1 MEKSNS
7 FEHKVNQVSSSS
19 LQGSAVVGRHSFSI
33 YDASAGS
40 GKTYNLVKEY
50 LKIILTAPKNDAYR
64 NILAI
69 TFTNKAVHE
78 MKTRIVGSLSEFAK
92 DEPSAKAL
100 DLMYNLVE
108 DTKEWETKLSVIQI
122 KVKSQQIIKH
132 IIHNYAA
139 FDISTIDKFTHKV
152 IRAFAH
158 DLNLPMTFEVTLDT
172 ENLLI
177 EAVDAIIAQA
187 GEDETLTQ
195 LLIDFTMEKTDDDK
209 SWDISREILDT
220 GRLVLNE
227 NHRNEIVHFHDK
239 NIAEFVEIKKK
250 LIVVCKELEAEN
262 QKLAEA
268 TLALIDQKGIDLKSF
283 SRGTFPNHLVSIRDE
298 KFNPKNKTF
307 HEFEDIAINKTAKD
321 RDTIEGI
328 IPELLQQ
335 LVVIYANFA
344 KRDFYK
350 AFLKNI
356 TPLSLLN
363 TVSNE
368 LAKIQEEQNVLS
380 ITEFN
385 AIIHREIQNQP
396 APFIYE
402 RLGER
407 YRHFF
412 IDEFQDTSEMQW
424 QNLIPLIDN
433 ALSGQDDY
441 GDKGTLMIVGDPKQS
456 IYRWRG
462 GKAEQFIDLSKDLN
476 PFNNPD
482 KDLVHLD
489 KNYRSYSEVINFNNA
504 FFKMLSS
511 EFEHPDYKDLYENHS
526 HQKTNDK
533 TGGYVNISF
542 IPNIEEPEEDE
553 EEAIGKTDL
562 YLQAT
567 HQTIEKVLRSG
578 FEYKDIVILTR
589 KRDQGIAI
597 ANYLTEQKIPLL
609 SSETLMIQNA
619 TEVRFIIDL
628 LKYLKN
634 NADLEAKANF
644 LYFLAENNQD
654 QLPTHDFILAGMELK
669 NETDFETWLASFGA
683 TLSFQNIRKKSLYE
697 AVEIIVRKFIYHPSL
712 SQGGGEDEDMLDVK
726 SRANYENVKASTKK
740 GYLTGGNYSH
750 LTLEKAIQHRKD
762 PTVAE
767 KILWSELKNQALG
780 TKFRQQHL
788 IDNYIVDFVCLTKR
802 LIIEVDGDYHF
813 TPEQIL
819 SDQERTS
826 ILNELGYKVIRFTN
840 EEVIISITKVLEK
853 IRKELQIQN
862 ELPSNLNTI
871 HEEELETNNDK
882 LFVSEDSSIDK
893 EFTKSPS
900 PQGRAGVGIAY
911 VQYFLDIVLER
922 DVRNQAGISDFLNF
936 WDKNA
941 SKFSIPSPE
950 GNNAVRIM
958 TIHKSKGLEFPVV
971 IFPFAEEDYVMKPK
985 DKLWLTNEDESL
997 GLPKVLIDNSKAVE
1011 GFGEAAKLVYDQKKQ
1026 EELLDNINV
1035 LYVALTRAEEQLYII
1050 SNRNFTSKGEVKEN
1064 NMSSFFIHY
1073 LMNHSDFDSE
1083 KINYEWGSPIKISPI
1098 EAHVDKSKVIP
1109 SVDNVLDFKN
1119 IKIAQRE
1126 ALMWGTHQQESIA
1139 YGNVIHEILSFV
1151 ETKHDIELAVEKAI
1165 ESGLIHLGQKETVI
1179 LSIQSI
1185 VSHEKLQIF
1194 FEEGNVIMNEQTIIQ
1209 KEGSIVKPDRM
1220 VLTTNNVILLLD
1232 YKTGIHDSKYQKQLK
1247 DYQVAIELMGYQVAQ
1262 KIIVYI
1268 GSEINV
1274 VEV

>member
-1 MEKSNS
+1 M
-7 FEHKVNQVSSSS
+7 
-19 LQGSAVVGRHSFSI
+19 GRHSFSI

-40 GKTYNLVKEY
+40 GKTYALVKEY

-92 DEPSAKAL
+92 DEPSTKAL
-100 DLMYNLVE
+100 DLMHNLVE
-108 DTKEWETKLSVIQI
+108 DTKEWETKLSLIQI

-209 SWDISREILDT
+209 SWDISREILET

-250 LIVVCKELEAEN
+250 LIVVCKELETEN

-268 TLALIDQKGIDLKSF
+268 TLVLLEEKGIDLKSF
-283 SRGTFPNHLVSIRDE
+283 SRGTFPNHLISIRE
-298 KFNPKNKTF
+298 GKFNPKNKTF

-321 RDTIEGI
+321 RDAIESI

-553 EEAIGKTDL
+553 EEALGKNDL

-578 FEYKDIVILTR
+578 FEYKDMVILTR
-589 KRDQGIAI
+589 KRDQGIVI

-669 NETDFETWLASFGA
+669 NETDFEIWLTNYGIK
-683 TLSFQNIRKKSLYE
+683 LSFQNIRKKSLYE
-697 AVEIIVRKFIYHPSL
+697 AVEIIISKFVLPQAPS
-712 SQGGGEDEDMLDVK
+712 S
-726 SRANYENVKASTKK
+726 
-740 GYLTGGNYSH
+740 
-750 LTLEKAIQHRKD
+750 
-762 PTVAE
+762 
-767 KILWSELKNQALG
+767 
-780 TKFRQQHL
+780 
-788 IDNYIVDFVCLTKR
+788 
-802 LIIEVDGDYHF
+802 
-813 TPEQIL
+813 
-819 SDQERTS
+819 
-826 ILNELGYKVIRFTN
+826 
-840 EEVIISITKVLEK
+840 
-853 IRKELQIQN
+853 
-862 ELPSNLNTI
+862 
-871 HEEELETNNDK
+871 
-882 LFVSEDSSIDK
+882 
-893 EFTKSPS
+893 
-900 PQGRAGVGIAY
+900 AY

-922 DVRNQAGISDFLNF
+922 DVRNQAGIADFLNF

-985 DKLWLTNEDESL
+985 DKLWLTNEDETL

-1073 LMNHSDFDSE
+1073 LMNHSDFNSE
-1083 KINYEWGSPIKISPI
+1083 QTIYEWGNSAKMSPI
-1098 EAHVDKSKVIP
+1098 EAHVDKSKTIP
-1109 SVDNVLDFKN
+1109 IVSEVLDFKN

-1151 ETKHDIELAVEKAI
+1151 KTRQDVDLAVEKAI
-1165 ESGLIHLGQKETVI
+1165 ENGLIHLGQK
-1179 LSIQSI
+1179 QI
-1185 VSHEKLQIF
+1185 VLRTLNNIVDHEKLKLF
-1194 FEEGNVIMNEQTIIQ
+1194 FNEENTIMNEQTIIQ
-1209 KEGSIVKPDRM
+1209 KEGRIVKPDRM
-1220 VLTTNNVILLLD
+1220 VLMKNNAILLLD
-1232 YKTGIHDSKYQKQLK
+1232 YKTGIHNKKYERQLK
-1247 DYQVAIELMGYQVAQ
+1247 DYQTAIELMGYVVEQ
-1262 KIIVYI
+1262 KILVFIAEDIV
-1268 GSEINV
+1268 V

>member
-1 MEKSNS
+1 MENNSNS
-7 FEHKVNQVSSSS
+7 DCNTSPI
-19 LQGSAVVGRHSFSI
+19 SAPSPSGRAGAGRPSFSI

-40 GKTYNLVKEY
+40 GKTYALVKEY
-50 LKIILTAPKNDAYR
+50 LKIILVAHKNDAYR

-78 MKTRIVGSLSEFAK
+78 MKSRIVGSLSEFAK
-92 DEPSAKAL
+92 EEPSQKAQ
-100 DLMYNLVE
+100 DLMQDLAI
-108 DTKEWETKLSVIQI
+108 DTELSINQI
-122 KVKSQQIIKH
+122 KTKSQQIIKH

-187 GEDETLTQ
+187 GEDETLTK

-227 NHRNEIVHFHDK
+227 NHRNEITHFHDK
-239 NIAEFVEIKKK
+239 SIADFVEIKKK
-250 LIVVCKELEAEN
+250 LVETCKVLDKEN
-262 QKLAEA
+262 ALLAEG
-268 TLALIDQKGIDLKSF
+268 LLILIENNGIDLKSF
-283 SRGTFPNHLVSIRDE
+283 SRGTFPNHLMSIRDG

-307 HEFEDIAINKTAKD
+307 HESDDIAINKAAKD
-321 RDTIEGI
+321 RGLIENL
-328 IPELLQQ
+328 IPELVQILAT
-335 LVVIYANFA
+335 IYKNFE

-368 LAKIQEEQNVLS
+368 LAKIQQEQNVLS

-433 ALSGQDDY
+433 ALSGQDDF
-441 GDKGTLMIVGDPKQS
+441 GEKGTLMIVGDPKQS

-462 GKAEQFIDLSKDLN
+462 GKAEQFIELSKDNN

-482 KDLVHLD
+482 KKLEHLD
-489 KNYRSYSEVINFNNA
+489 KNYRSYSQVIDFNNE
-504 FFKMLSS
+504 FFKMVSS

-526 HQKTNDK
+526 HQKTNNK

-542 IPNIEEPEEDE
+542 IPKVEATQDDE
-553 EEAIGKTDL
+553 ETMDKTEL
-562 YLQAT
+562 YVLAT
-567 HQTIEKVLRSG
+567 LNTIQKVLREG

-589 KRDQGIAI
+589 KRSQGIAI
-597 ANYLTEQKIPLL
+597 ANYLTEQNIPLL

-619 TEVRFIIDL
+619 TEVRLIIHL

-634 NADLEAKANF
+634 NADLEAKA
-644 LYFLAENNQD
+644 YFLHYIAENIQD
-654 QLPTHDFILAGMELK
+654 KMPVHDFIAKGMEQK
-669 NETDFETWLASFGA
+669 NEVEFENWLTTFDIS
-683 TLSFQNIRKKSLYE
+683 LSFQNIRKKSLHE
-697 AVEIIVRKFIYHPSL
+697 AVEIIVSKFL
-712 SQGGGEDEDMLDVK
+712 STNLAKGGG
-726 SRANYENVKASTKK
+726 
-740 GYLTGGNYSH
+740 
-750 LTLEKAIQHRKD
+750 
-762 PTVAE
+762 
-767 KILWSELKNQALG
+767 
-780 TKFRQQHL
+780 
-788 IDNYIVDFVCLTKR
+788 
-802 LIIEVDGDYHF
+802 
-813 TPEQIL
+813 
-819 SDQERTS
+819 
-826 ILNELGYKVIRFTN
+826 
-840 EEVIISITKVLEK
+840 
-853 IRKELQIQN
+853 
-862 ELPSNLNTI
+862 
-871 HEEELETNNDK
+871 
-882 LFVSEDSSIDK
+882 
-893 EFTKSPS
+893 
-900 PQGRAGVGIAY
+900 AY

-941 SKFSIPSPE
+941 EKFSIPSPE

-958 TIHKSKGLEFPVV
+958 TIHKSKGLEFPIV
-971 IFPFAEEDYVMKPK
+971 IMPFAEENYSRKPK
-985 DKLWLTNEDESL
+985 DKLWLDGEEMDF
-997 GLPKVLIDNSKAVE
+997 GLPKVLVDNSTAVE
-1011 GFGEAAKLVYDQKKQ
+1011 GFGEEAKLIYDLKKQ

-1050 SNRNFTSKGEVKEN
+1050 SNMNLTSKGEVKTN
-1064 NMSSFFIHY
+1064 DMSTFFINY
-1073 LMNHSDFDSE
+1073 LTNYCGFDESILE
-1083 KINYEWGSPIKISPI
+1083 YEFGSPSKLSSN
-1098 EAHVDKSKVIP
+1098 AKHVDTSKKIIV
-1109 SVDNVLDFKN
+1109 VAETLDPKN

-1126 ALMWGTHQQESIA
+1126 ALMWGTHQQESIE

-1151 ETKHDIELAVEKAI
+1151 KTKEDVDLAVVKAI
-1165 ESGLIHLGQKETVI
+1165 ENGLINFGQKELVSQTI
-1179 LSIQSI
+1179 RDI
-1185 VSHEKLQIF
+1185 VNHKELKLF
-1194 FEEGNVIMNEQTIIQ
+1194 FAEGNTVLNEQTIIQ
-1209 KEGSIVKPDRM
+1209 KEGSTIKPDRM
-1220 VLTTNNVILLLD
+1220 VVTSSDEVYLLD
-1232 YKTGIHDSKYQKQLK
+1232 YKTGAHSPKYQKQLEN
-1247 DYQVAIELMGYQVAQ
+1247 YQRAIELMGYKVV
-1262 KIIVYI
+1262 KKSLIYI
-1268 GSEINV
+1268 GKEIDVLNL
-1274 VEV
+1274 